1 MSRAEDRALP
11 QVNAHIIEKL
21 RVYPEDVREVATQ
34 AVRLA
39 ETYAAESTIV
49 EMLDATIRKLAKQ
62 RHGTGQ

>member
-21 RVYPEDVREVATQ
+21 SAYPEDVREVATQ

-39 ETYAAESTIV
+39 ESYAESTIV

-62 RHGTGQ
+62 LHGTGQ